1 MIGKPFTILQ
11 SVDSSNNYAM
21 AKVYA
26 HLAGHGAVY
35 FAMEQTAGKG
45 QMGKQ
50 WLTDEGNNIML
61 SVVIKP
67 TWLMVGQQFQLS
79 AAVALAC
86 VDLFADYAGEETRIK
101 WPNDLYWQNRKAG
114 GILIENVVQADDWK
128 TAIVGIGINVNQTK
142 FDDNLPNPV
151 SLKQIT
157 GKEFDP
163 IELAKE
169 LCVCLQERY
178 EQLRHGFDE
187 VYDAYCNHLYGLD
200 ELIKFRKGTIVF
212 DAYLRGVTT
221 HGRLVLEKTNGME
234 ESFAVGEISF
244 VK

>member
-21 AKVYA
+21 AKAHA
-26 HLAGHGAVY
+26 HLAGHGATF

-45 QMGKQ
+45 QRGNQ
-50 WLTDEGNNIML
+50 WLTDVGSNIML
-61 SVVIKP
+61 SVVIEP
-67 TWLMVGQQFQLS
+67 TWLITGQQFQLS

-86 VDLFADYAGEETRIK
+86 VDMFADYAGEDTRIK
-101 WPNDLYWQNRKAG
+101 WPNDLFWQNKKAG
-114 GILIENVVQADDWK
+114 GILIENVVQGGDWK
-128 TAIVGIGINVNQTK
+128 SSIVGIGINVNQTK

-151 SLKQIT
+151 SLQQIT

-163 IELAKE
+163 VELAKE

-178 EQLRHGFDE
+178 EQLRHGFDD
-187 VYDAYCNHLYGLD
+187 VYDAFCNHLYGLD
-200 ELIKFRKGTIVF
+200 ELIKFRKGNIVF

-221 HGRLVLEKTNGME
+221 HGRLVVEKTNGME
-234 ESFAVGEISF
+234 ESFANGEVSF